1 MTPEANPV
9 SASAESTAARRLA
22 RVVAVVVF
30 AALVLA
36 NWTASNYY
44 ETHLLDDARVAV
56 TGEAVLHARG
66 VALAVERWAARLDG
80 LHGLVLAH
88 LEYYGE
94 VSDEEFHHYAKS
106 LSQDSPGARLIISP
120 GGVNRHVYPPAE
132 QVGAIGWDLTTD
144 PRPEVREEVEL
155 ARSTRSVVL
164 CGPRDLR
171 LGGQGLILRRA
182 VSFNDESW
190 GLVSLVVDLDAFL
203 REVGL
208 HQTDGSLRLS
218 LRNEQG
224 VFIGGEPMAPEDN
237 PVVLPVNLLGR
248 SWELAAAPRPG
259 WPGAI
264 RRPLHIFRLAGVGI
278 AVLVSIL
285 VFRMVGRE
293 IRLSTAV
300 ARDTAERE
308 ARERRTRPYNELLSK
323 LIRLGE
329 TTADEPLAIL
339 PRIIEESAAVLA
351 TERVSVWFYNSDHS
365 QIRCHDLY
373 ERSVGRHRSG
383 EVLNS
388 SEFPEYTRSHRVGQV
403 IAAEDVYTDPRTCQI
418 PAAYWQTSGAT
429 ALLDAPIWVRGRLT
443 ALLSFEHVEGRRRW
457 LPDEEHLALTLA
469 AHISA
474 CIEAAERRRAETALQ
489 RQVVALTQPLD
500 DASAISFATLFNVEE
515 IQRIQDAFAEATGV
529 ASIITHPDGT
539 PITRPSRFCRLCID
553 VIRKTEKGLANCYC
567 SDAAIGRHNP
577 TGPVVQPCLSGG
589 LWDAGA
595 SISVGGKHIA
605 NWLIGQVKNNELD
618 LDRMQRYAAEIG
630 ADPVEF
636 KAALAEVPVMSRE
649 QFEKIARALYILAN
663 ELSLKAYQNVQQ
675 ARFITERQRIETELR
690 RHRENLEE
698 LVAERTRTLKETQA
712 ELRTKE
718 KLAAV
723 GQLVATVSHEIR
735 NPLATIRSS
744 FFTVRH
750 IADERGVDLSKP
762 LDRIERNITR
772 CDAII
777 AELLDYTRAR
787 QLQRTNVPLDA
798 WLKDILDE
806 EPMPD
811 TIRITPGLAAG
822 VEAWIDPDRLRRCV
836 LNILSNAIHAIEQ
849 AKPERPELRVE
860 SRVLDDRVELIFID
874 NGSGIS
880 EEDLT
885 KVGEPFFSTKGFGVG
900 LGLAVVR
907 QIAEQHGGG
916 ITLTSRPGEGTA
928 VTLWVPLRAPALHAR
943 TTEPADP
950 PATASSA
957 KPV

>member
-1 MTPEANPV
+1 MTPGANPV

-22 RVVAVVVF
+22 RVVAAVVF
-30 AALVLA
+30 AAFALA
-36 NWTASNYY
+36 KWAASNYY
-44 ETHLLDDARVAV
+44 ETHLLDDARGAVA
-56 TGEAVLHARG
+56 GEVVPYVRG

-80 LHGLVLAH
+80 LHDLVLAH

-94 VSDEEFHHYAKS
+94 VSDEEFRHFAQS
-106 LSQDSPGARLIISP
+106 LSQDSPGAHLIISP
-120 GGVNRHVYPPAE
+120 GGVNRHMFPPTE
-132 QVGAIGWDLTTD
+132 QAGAIGWDLTTD
-144 PRPEVREEVEL
+144 PWPEVRKEVEQ
-155 ARSTRSVVL
+155 ARSAHSVVL
-164 CGPRDLR
+164 CGPRELR

-182 VSFNDESW
+182 VFFNDEFW
-190 GLVSLVVDLDAFL
+190 GLVSLVVDLNAFL
-203 REVGL
+203 QEVGL
-208 HQTDGSLRLS
+208 RQMDGSLRLS
-218 LRNEQG
+218 LRNEKG
-224 VFIGGEPMAPEDN
+224 VVFGGEPTAPEDN
-237 PVVLPVNLLGR
+237 SVVLPVMLLGR
-248 SWELAAAPRPG
+248 AWELAAAPRPG

-264 RRPLHIFRLAGVGI
+264 RRPLLIFRLAGVSI
-278 AVLVSIL
+278 AVLVSVL
-285 VFRMVGRE
+285 VYHLVGRE
-293 IRLSTAV
+293 VRLSAAV
-300 ARDTAERE
+300 ARETAERE
-308 ARERRTRPYNELLSK
+308 ARERRARQYNELLSK

-339 PRIIEESAAVLA
+339 PRITEESAAVLA
-351 TERVSVWFYNSDHS
+351 TERVSIWFYNGDHS

-373 ERSVGRHRSG
+373 ERSVRRHRSG

-403 IAAEDVYTDPRTCQI
+403 IAAEDVYTDPRTCRI

-429 ALLDAPIWVRGRLT
+429 ALLDAPVWVKGRLT

-457 LPDEEHLALTLA
+457 LPDEEHLTLTLA

-500 DASAISFATLFNVEE
+500 DASAISFPTLFNVEE

-577 TGPVVQPCLSGG
+577 TGPIVQPCLSGG

-605 NWLIGQVKNNELD
+605 NWLIGQVKNDELD
-618 LDRMQRYAAEIG
+618 MDRMRRYASEIG
-630 ADPVEF
+630 ADQAVFE
-636 KAALAEVPVMSRE
+636 AALAEVPVMSRE
-649 QFEKIARALYILAN
+649 QFEKIARALFILAN

-698 LVAERTRTLKETQA
+698 LVAERTRTLEETQA

-718 KLAAV
+718 KLATV
-723 GQLVATVSHEIR
+723 GQLVATVSHEMR

-762 LDRIERNITR
+762 FDRIERNITR

-787 QLQRTNVPLDA
+787 QLQRTNVPVDA

-806 EPMPD
+806 EYVPD
-811 TIRITPGLAAG
+811 TIRITPSLAAG

-849 AKPERPELRVE
+849 AKPETPELRVE
-860 SRVLDDRVELIFID
+860 SRVVGDRAELVFID

-916 ITLTSRPGEGTA
+916 FTLTSRLEEGTVA
-928 VTLWVPLRAPALHAR
+928 TLWVPLKAPGHDAGTAG
-943 TTEPADP
+943 PADP
-950 PATASSA
+950 EAAASPAR
-957 KPV
+957 PV